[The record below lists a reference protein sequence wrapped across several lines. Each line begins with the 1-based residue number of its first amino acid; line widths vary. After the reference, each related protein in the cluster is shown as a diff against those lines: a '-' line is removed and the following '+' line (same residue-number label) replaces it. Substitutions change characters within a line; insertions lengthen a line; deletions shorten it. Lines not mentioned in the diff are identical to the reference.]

1 MERLDFC
8 SLAGIIKEY
17 CNDEKLGSQLD
28 YVEKIFHTCV
38 YGDETDIIYFDETQ
52 VCRWLK
58 GQINISK
65 TIISYYINSEEHQ
78 RSLKADIETL
88 IVSCFYDKEMALNK
102 LKKLMLSDTTISPS
116 QN

>member
-38 YGDETDIIYFDETQ
+38 YGEETDVIYFDETQ

-58 GQINISK
+58 GQINISR
-65 TIISYYINSEEHQ
+65 TIIAYYIDSEEHQ
-78 RSLKADIETL
+78 NSL
-88 IVSCFYDKEMALNK
+88 
-102 LKKLMLSDTTISPS
+102 S
-116 QN
+116 QMNGSEVRHERF